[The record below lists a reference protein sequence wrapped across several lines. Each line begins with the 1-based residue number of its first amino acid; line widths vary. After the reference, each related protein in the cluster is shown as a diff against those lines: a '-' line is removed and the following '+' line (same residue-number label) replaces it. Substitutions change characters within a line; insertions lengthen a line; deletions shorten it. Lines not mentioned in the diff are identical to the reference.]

1 MIKGRGHRRGTSGNS
16 AISTSL
22 VPKTAILFSSYYD
35 YSTRYMYD
43 FSSSLCGCFT
53 RRCLFIWGKPLA
65 LLQCCSVRGRQ
76 YCGAFGDLFPFSFFL
91 PTTITVTYRLGVFHH
106 DLLITK
112 LHYIK
117 FKKYTDGIYS
127 SKGVLLGYQK
137 I

>member
-1 MIKGRGHRRGTSGNS
+1 MGETSC
-16 AISTSL
+16 AIAML
-22 VPKTAILFSSYYD
+22 
-35 YSTRYMYD
+35 
-43 FSSSLCGCFT
+43 LC
-53 RRCLFIWGKPLA
+53 
-65 LLQCCSVRGRQ
+65 Q
-76 YCGAFGDLFPFSFFL
+76 GAPVLWRLRDLFPFSFFL